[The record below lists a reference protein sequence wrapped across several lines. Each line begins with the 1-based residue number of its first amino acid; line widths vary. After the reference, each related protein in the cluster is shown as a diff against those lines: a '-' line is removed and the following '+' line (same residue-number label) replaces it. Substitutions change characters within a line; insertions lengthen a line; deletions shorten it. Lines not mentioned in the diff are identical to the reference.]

1 MLESRK
7 KYNENKVISIIGPGT
22 TISGEVHSEG
32 TIRIEGQ
39 VSGRVQCADSIVVH
53 ETGKVK
59 ADIIGG
65 QVIISG
71 EVQGNVY
78 AQDRLEI
85 SAGGKVIGDI
95 TAPRVSIAEGVLFEG
110 KCAMKPPGQIKPPP
124 AKTGSG
130 APQEK
135 QPAQPGQQQQ
145 QQQQQQQK
153 KPQEKAQSGN

>member
-7 KYNENKVISIIGPGT
+7 KYNENKVVSIIGPGT

-32 TIRIEGQ
+32 TIRIEGH

-59 ADIIGG
+59 ADLIGG

-71 EVQGNVY
+71 EVHGNVY

-110 KCAMKPPGQIKPPP
+110 KCAMKPPGQIKPPA
-124 AKTGSG
+124 AKPGG
-130 APQEK
+130 EQQDK
-135 QPAQPGQQQQ
+135 QAQQGKQQ
-145 QQQQQQQK
+145 
-153 KPQEKAQSGN
+153 PQEKAQSEN